1 MLCAYSQHLCYTCS
15 RTNLKG
21 NTMLYRDIFDIQRDL
36 RTFGF
41 WYCVW
46 RKDSLWEI
54 FIASRMNKHDT
65 HSII

>member
-1 MLCAYSQHLCYTCS
+1 
-15 RTNLKG
+15 
-21 NTMLYRDIFDIQRDL
+21 MLYRDIFDIQRDL

-54 FIASRMNKHDT
+54 FIASRMNAYNDR
-65 HSII
+65 SMRPSARI